1 MRKLLVLALVGLAAQ
16 LVDGSLGMAYGLTS
30 STLLL
35 FAGVAPAAASASV
48 HLAEIG
54 TTLAA
59 GVSHWRFGN
68 VDWRVVGR
76 IALPGA
82 IGAFAGATFLS
93 SISTEAAA
101 PWMAAILFTLGAYLL
116 VRFSR
121 PLRATRAAG
130 RLRSRFLAPLG
141 LVAGFV
147 DATGGGGWG
156 PVATPALLVS
166 GRMEPR
172 KVIGSVDTSEFV
184 VAGAASVGF
193 LIGLGTEGFLLPTV
207 AALLIGGLIAA
218 PIAAWLVRIVPAQLL
233 GAVIGGVIVL
243 TNARTLLS
251 AGGVSGSAPVV
262 VYALLGVAWVV
273 AIVLAVRALRRTRR
287 ARATVEAALAS
298 ASPASASPASAS
310 PASAPPV
317 EAAPVSA
324 SPAEAG
330 EPARPGESVGSAE
343 AAKSGQVP
351 EPVVTAETSEPAE
364 AAESRK
370 LAAAVEG

>member
-1 MRKLLVLALVGLAAQ
+1 MRKLLILALVGLAAQ
-16 LVDGSLGMAYGLTS
+16 LVDGALGMAYGLTS
-30 STLLL
+30 ATLLL
-35 FAGVAPAAASASV
+35 FAGVAPPAASASV

-68 VDWRVVGR
+68 VDWRVVAR
-76 IALPGA
+76 IAVPGA
-82 IGAFAGATFLS
+82 LGAFAGATFLS

-121 PLRATRAAG
+121 PLRASRAAS
-130 RLRSRFLAPLG
+130 LRSRFLAPLG

-172 KVIGSVDTSEFV
+172 KVIGSVDAAEFL

-193 LIGLGTEGFLLPTV
+193 LIGLGAEGFLLPTA

-233 GAVIGGVIVL
+233 GALIGGLIVL
-243 TNARTLLS
+243 TNARTLLR
-251 AGGVSGSAPVV
+251 AGELGGPVPSL
-262 VYALLGVAWVV
+262 VYAVLGAGWLVALG
-273 AIVLAVRALRRTRR
+273 LAVRALRRTRR
-287 ARATVEAALAS
+287 ARSVADVPLAALAD
-298 ASPASASPASAS
+298 
-310 PASAPPV
+310 
-317 EAAPVSA
+317 
-324 SPAEAG
+324 G
-330 EPARPGESVGSAE
+330 
-343 AAKSGQVP
+343 
-351 EPVVTAETSEPAE
+351 
-364 AAESRK
+364 
-370 LAAAVEG
+370 